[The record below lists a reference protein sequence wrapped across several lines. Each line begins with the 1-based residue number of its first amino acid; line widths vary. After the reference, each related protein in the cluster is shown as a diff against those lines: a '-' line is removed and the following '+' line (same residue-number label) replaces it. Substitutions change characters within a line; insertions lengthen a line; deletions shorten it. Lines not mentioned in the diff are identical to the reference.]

1 MSTVGR
7 IVRKSQTSLFWCM
20 RGLPK
25 AKREAIYTL
34 FAFICHIDSIID
46 SSMSEDEKTDL
57 LEAWKIELDNIYD
70 KKVPETKIG
79 LKIYK
84 NCMRFKIK
92 KEDFEPILEAAILDC
107 PQPLQAPSEKVFDAY
122 CNGSAIMPLYITLA
136 IMGDFKE
143 ASMRA
148 LASNF
153 GMAIELTNILR
164 NIKEDA
170 LKGHLYMPKE
180 LLEKAGIKSI
190 NPMNV
195 VTDKNLTAVREQLGL
210 RAHECFM
217 KTYKMI
223 YASNKKNMRPLRLIY
238 HIYKRYFDIMFLR
251 GWEIMSPK
259 PQISK
264 KDKLAIVFKTI
275 FDRI

>member
-25 AKREAIYTL
+25 SKREAIYTL
-34 FAFICHIDSIID
+34 FAFIRHIDSIIE
-46 SSMSEDEKTDL
+46 SALPEAEKIDL
-57 LEAWKIELDNIYD
+57 LEAWKIEFSNIYD

-79 LKIYK
+79 RKIYK

-92 KEDFEPILEAAILDC
+92 KEDFVPILDAALLDF
-107 PQPLQAPSEKVFDAY
+107 PTPLQAPETKTFEKY
-122 CNGSAIMPLYITLA
+122 CNGTAIMPLYITLA

-143 ASMRA
+143 AAMRT
-148 LASNF
+148 LAHNF
-153 GMAIELTNILR
+153 GMAIELTIILR
-164 NIKEDA
+164 NIKDDA
-170 LKGHLYMPKE
+170 LKGHLYIPRE
-180 LLEKAGIKSI
+180 LLKDAQI
-190 NPMNV
+190 NATDPMTV
-195 VTDKNLTAVREQLGL
+195 VTDKNLTSVREKLGL
-210 RAHECFM
+210 EAHRCFV

-223 YASNKKNMRPLRLIY
+223 SASNKKNMRPLKFIF

-259 PQISK
+259 PQIGRR
-264 KDKLAIVFKTI
+264 DKLAIVLKTI
-275 FDRI
+275 FDCI